1 MSDGI
6 SDIAEFF
13 IEDATEHLQR
23 INDDLLALEQ
33 NQEDRSLIDKIFR
46 AVHAIK
52 GSAGMAGFFVTSQLA
67 HKVEDLLSQLRE
79 QQLALSGALFDF
91 LFQAADI
98 LAHQIDNIAN
108 GQEETESDIATFD
121 ELYEEFARQT
131 PSLQS
136 QAAPPPKTLTKK
148 PLKASSHKMKGG
160 EFALA
165 ERYIQQDQFSQAID
179 IYLAILRKDPSN
191 QATLQMLEETK
202 ALQAYFQ
209 EISVAF

>member
-1 MSDGI
+1 MSNRK

-13 IEDATEHLQR
+13 IEDATEHLHL

-33 NQEDRSLIDKIFR
+33 DQEDRSLVDKIFR

-67 HKVEDLLSQLRE
+67 HKIEDLLSQLRE
-79 QQLALSGALFDF
+79 QQIALSGALFDF

-108 GQEETESDIATFD
+108 GQEEKESDLVTFD
-121 ELYEEFARQT
+121 ELYEEFTRQSQSTQPQT
-131 PSLQS
+131 PLPSKAPSKKSAQVPSS
-136 QAAPPPKTLTKK
+136 QIE
-148 PLKASSHKMKGG
+148 GG
-160 EFALA
+160 ELTLA
-165 ERYIQQDQFSQAID
+165 ERYIRQDHFSRAID

-191 QATLQMLEETK
+191 KAILQMLEETK

-209 EISVAF
+209 EISAAF

>member
-1 MSDGI
+1 MSNRK

-23 INDDLLALEQ
+23 INDDLLAFEQ
-33 NQEDRSLIDKIFR
+33 NQEDRSLVDKIFR

-67 HKVEDLLSQLRE
+67 HKIEDLLSQVRE
-79 QQLALSGALFDF
+79 QQIVLSGALFDF

-108 GQEETESDIATFD
+108 GQQENESDLVTFD
-121 ELYEEFARQT
+121 ELYEDFARQ
-131 PSLQS
+131 PQPAQS
-136 QAAPPPKTLTKK
+136 QTPPPPKPLAKK
-148 PLKASSHKMKGG
+148 PAKIFSPKMTNG
-160 EFALA
+160 ELTLA
-165 ERYIQQDQFSQAID
+165 ERYIRQDHFSRAID

-191 QATLQMLEETK
+191 KAILQMLEETK

-209 EISVAF
+209 EISAAF